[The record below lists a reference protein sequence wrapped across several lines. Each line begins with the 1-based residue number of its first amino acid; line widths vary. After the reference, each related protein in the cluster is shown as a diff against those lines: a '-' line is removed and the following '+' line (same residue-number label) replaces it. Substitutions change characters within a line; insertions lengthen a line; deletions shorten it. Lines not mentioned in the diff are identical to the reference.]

1 LVRMNM
7 LRTVEGVRVEEAEVV
22 SRRPEVGRYVLVA
35 IDGCASSAPLGTCA
49 GSRGRGFRG

>member
-1 LVRMNM
+1 MH
-7 LRTVEGVRVEEAEVV
+7 RTVEGAGIEEAEVV

-35 IDGCASSAPLGTCA
+35 IDGCASSVPLGTCA